1 MVVVL
6 GGKGFAEQ
14 PHVAL
19 VRAIQGI
26 ALDKWA
32 NRQVLISAQLL

>member
-1 MVVVL
+1 L

-26 ALDKWA
+26 ALDKS
-32 NRQVLISAQLL
+32 RRICL